1 MPSKQTI
8 AAVQIARSLSP
19 AEHAMNEATLRVLA
33 VGTEVLT
40 ARTSGGFHPIAGQ
53 LAVDGIGRATTMR
66 FGAMREMADA
76 HGALKT
82 AAEQHQV
89 LGFGH
94 VLDCPPHETP
104 RAHGDNIVSIAE
116 AA

>member
-19 AEHAMNEATLRVLA
+19 AEQAMNEATLRVLA
-33 VGTEVLT
+33 VGTQVLT
-40 ARTSGGFHPIAGQ
+40 ARNNGGFHPIEGQ
-53 LAVDGIGRATTMR
+53 QAVDGIGRATTML
-66 FGAMREMADA
+66 FGAIREMADA

-82 AAEQHQV
+82 VAEQHQV
-89 LGFGH
+89 LGFG
-94 VLDCPPHETP
+94 DFFDSPPIDQP
-104 RAHGDNIVSIAE
+104 RVQGDNVVTLAD